1 MVSRYYKKAL
11 ADGRDDYDA
20 LEHFPERRSIVNRS
34 RWLRTWMS
42 SIPIFVLRALPQFSL
57 SLKKMD
63 AAYD

>member
-20 LEHFPERRSIVNRS
+20 LEHFPERRSIVNKN

-42 SIPIFVLRALPQFSL
+42 SIPIFVLPPFSL